1 MTTVSIRSSG
11 VRTPTKIFLS
21 HSHHD
26 KELAGTLKDELEGLG
41 CEVFVAHE
49 DINPSQDWQEA
60 ILKSLRE
67 CDAFIP
73 LLTESFAASDW
84 TDQETGIAIALRKVI
99 VPIKIQDD
107 PYGFIGKIQALK
119 WDIDD
124 EELSFKKLVKVLLD
138 KALLTV
144 EDLILRFSNSHS
156 YADATLNSELLES
169 DIDFTKDQI
178 NSIVRYATG
187 NGQIAGSYGAVPILN
202 RLFSA
207 YSNVIDPK
215 LMLEWRAPTYA
226 DEEPT

>member
-1 MTTVSIRSSG
+1 MPLRG
-11 VRTPTKIFLS
+11 PTKIFLS

-26 KELAGTLKDELEGLG
+26 KELAGTLKDELERFG

-73 LLTESFAASDW
+73 ILTENFPGSDW

-99 VPIKIQDD
+99 VPIKIRDD

-124 EELSFKKLVKVLLD
+124 EELSFKKLVKVLME
-138 KALLTV
+138 KTLLTV
-144 EDLILRFSNSHS
+144 EGLILRFSSSYS
-156 YADATLNSELLES
+156 YADATLSSE
-169 DIDFTKDQI
+169 
-178 NSIVRYATG
+178 
-187 NGQIAGSYGAVPILN
+187 
-202 RLFSA
+202 
-207 YSNVIDPK
+207 
-215 LMLEWRAPTYA
+215 
-226 DEEPT
+226 